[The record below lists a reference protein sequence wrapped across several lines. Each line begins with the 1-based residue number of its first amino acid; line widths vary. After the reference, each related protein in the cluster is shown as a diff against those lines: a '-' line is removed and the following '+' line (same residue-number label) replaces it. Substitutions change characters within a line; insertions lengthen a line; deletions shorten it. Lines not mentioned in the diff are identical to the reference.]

1 MKIQTVTENG
11 LEYIVEEYGN
21 GAIIKYLKVSTP
33 TPDQQPEPVTLDQ
46 VYEQN
51 LDIMDGLATLYE
63 MQAGGA
69 E

>member
-1 MKIQTVTENG
+1 MKSYETEESGNV
-11 LEYIVEEYGN
+11 YIVQKYDN
-21 GAIIKYLKVSTP
+21 GSTIKVLKSAMGA
-33 TPDQQPEPVTLDQ
+33 PDPQRDPVTLDQ